1 MLKVEN
7 NGKGFMHRSAESN
20 FFETPYSMTDQ
31 FMELEKFKYN
41 STCIEPACG
50 NGAISK
56 RIRPYFK
63 YLIEGDISHGND
75 FFENTFKYSYIITN
89 PPYGKEADKFIVHA
103 KKVTKI
109 KFAMLLRTNFLS
121 GTDRFK
127 SGNIKLTL
135 LQRVKGIFI
144 KSWDKGIYT
153 NLKKV
158 YIFTRMSDLRAPI
171 REDGKYPTA
180 GIVYA
185 WLVWEKGYRGKPM
198 IEWIDNQKFVLK
210 KSDLKEK

>member
-1 MLKVEN
+1 MK
-7 NGKGFMHRSAESN
+7 GKAFMNRSADGN

-31 FMELEKFKYN
+31 FMEREKFKYN

-63 YLIEGDISHGND
+63 HLFESDISRGQN
-75 FFENTFKYSYIITN
+75 FYENHNKYDYLITN
-89 PPYGKEADKFIVHA
+89 PPYGKEADKFVIHA
-103 KKVTKI
+103 KKVVRK

-121 GTDRFK
+121 GSERWQ
-127 SGNIKLTL
+127 SNEPIK
-135 LQRVKGIFI
+135 KGII
-144 KSWDKGIYT
+144 KSWHKGIYT

-158 YIFTRMSDLRAPI
+158 YIFIRMSDLRAPI

-185 WLVWEKGYRGKPM
+185 WLVWEKGYKGKPQ
-198 IEWIDNQKFVLK
+198 IEWIDNQEFVLK
-210 KSDLKEK
+210 KSDQ